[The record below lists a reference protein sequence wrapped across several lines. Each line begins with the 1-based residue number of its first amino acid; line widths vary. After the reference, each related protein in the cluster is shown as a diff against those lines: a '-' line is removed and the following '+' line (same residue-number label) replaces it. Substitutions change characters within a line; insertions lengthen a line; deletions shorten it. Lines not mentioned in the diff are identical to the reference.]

1 MKKLV
6 SLILVSLSFFSFSS
20 APHHQLPKHSSV
32 TEVRNDSVFICVSSR
47 AYAYHSTLICRG
59 LQRCT
64 HQIIKISLYD
74 AVNKYGYRACKIC
87 E

>member
-1 MKKLV
+1 MKKFFLFAV
-6 SLILVSLSFFSFSS
+6 LSIFLFSFTN
-20 APHHQLPKHSSV
+20 PHHQLRKHL
-32 TEVRNDSVFICVSSR
+32 TAACLKNDSVFICVSGR
-47 AYAYHSTLICRG
+47 AYAYHSTLECRG

-64 HQIIKISLYD
+64 HQIMKTSLYE

>member
-1 MKKLV
+1 MKKLLV
-6 SLILVSLSFFSFSS
+6 LIIISISLFSFTN
-20 APHHQLPKHSSV
+20 PHHQLHKHS
-32 TEVRNDSVFICVSSR
+32 TARILKTDSVFICVSGR
-47 AYAYHSTLICRG
+47 AYAYHSTLECRG

-64 HQIIKISLYD
+64 HQIIKISLYE